1 MATAGTYNKPVSTR
15 ARRRPDRAARD
26 LDGAYLVNGR
36 LATLDDSRDV
46 LERSARAW
54 EALDDFRARRR
65 RNRDYL
71 FGDQWSEPVT
81 KPDGTQITEREAI
94 EAQGREPWEM
104 NRVRPI
110 IRNLEGQLRQNESDR
125 QVFAVNREDNE
136 AARVMTQALREA
148 RKINEMPRVEA
159 HQFLEHL
166 LAGRAAF
173 RVGYKYMSKYGR
185 PEVVIDPVNSLRLF
199 YNPDLNDPRGRD
211 LSLIGQLHDMEL
223 EEVVNAFAPRSEEL
237 AEAIRDYYGSGPRRR
252 HRGNE
257 NYGFPA
263 HDGLNFRTP
272 TNTDLCRVIE
282 AWRRESHTRRLVHDH
297 AKGQVYD
304 AGDPAADGLSEER
317 IQQENAVR
325 RQRGIGELELFRRRE
340 RVWVGYY
347 LTPTGEILWA
357 GKTPFKHGEHPFVM
371 GFGDFLDGEARGL
384 MDDLIDQQRL
394 YNRMV
399 QIMDLGMS
407 TSARGVLM
415 IPEEMIPEGMSIE
428 EFADEYQKVNGTIV
442 YQATTDEGEPM
453 PAQHAPQHV
462 FSQSIPAGAFEWL
475 EMMNQEM
482 RDASGVKGPVMGDA
496 AKSDTPASLYNQQIV
511 QSQLTNLDQFESYF
525 ETLHNVD
532 LKAVKVAAQ
541 FHQDG
546 RRVRGEGD
554 EGVMEFNKEQIQSL
568 EFDVSVAQVSDTAT
582 YRQLWEDDLKE
593 MLGAGLLTFRQY
605 LKVSSHPRADEL
617 LELIQRM
624 NPLVEEGGEGS
635 PAEQAKR
642 QGASPEIQ
650 RALKAA
656 EAGSKAAG
664 QNMSP
669 EARRQLRARLI
680 QQAEENNDRRAQALL
695 AQAA

>member
-54 EALDDFRARRR
+54 EALDDFRERRR
-65 RNRDYL
+65 TNRDYL

-282 AWRRESHTRRLVHDH
+282 AWR
-297 AKGQVYD
+297 
-304 AGDPAADGLSEER
+304 
-317 IQQENAVR
+317 
-325 RQRGIGELELFRRRE
+325 
-340 RVWVGYY
+340 
-347 LTPTGEILWA
+347 A